1 MAITD
6 PRSNPVSQDLIAI
19 LRGDNFRQV
28 LVGADLMR
36 VSVQETSQLPS
47 FSNERGE
54 SITDHRVFDPI
65 EISIPMLMS
74 AASRNLFAELR
85 QLWVDDVDLI
95 VQTKMASYDRMY
107 ILEIPHEED
116 ATSAIPVSLRLRRV
130 AVFTPEYG
138 TLPPRKVANK
148 AQSDTVKSGSKQTTE
163 SDGSTRRKASV
174 LRRILS

>member
-19 LRGDNFRQV
+19 LRADNFRQV
-28 LVGADLMR
+28 LLGSDIMR
-36 VSVQETSQLPS
+36 VSVQETSQMPS
-47 FSNERGE
+47 FANEKGE
-54 SITDHRVFDPI
+54 RVTDHKVYDPV
-65 EISIPMLMS
+65 EISMPVIMNS
-74 AASRNLFAELR
+74 VSRNIFAELR
-85 QLWVDDVDLI
+85 QLWFDDVALI
-95 VQTKMASYDRMY
+95 IQTKMASYDRMY
-107 ILEIPHEED
+107 ILELPHEED
-116 ATSAIPVSLRLRRV
+116 SSSAIPVSVRFRRI

-138 TLPPRKVANK
+138 SLPPRKVANK